1 MEFKKYIRFIW
12 AFVFIAIGILFLLEN
27 LNIGNIVVKELF
39 KTYWPV
45 ILIFLGLYVIIFSSA
60 GHLRV
65 HKEMKDVNLS
75 EENMLYIRKSF
86 GSFNYNMKDKMIKGG
101 KINFSF
107 GDALVDLGGSKL
119 SAGNNKIYINTSF
132 SSFKMLIPDRF
143 AVKLHGTVTFGEI
156 KFNEKKDDGLSA
168 YMEYET
174 AGYETAKSK
183 LEIFL
188 TGSLTEVVFK
198 TVK

>member
-1 MEFKKYIRFIW
+1 MEFKKYIRFVW
-12 AFVFIAIGILFLLEN
+12 ALLFIAVGVLFLLEN
-27 LNIGNIVVKELF
+27 LSIGNIVVKELF

-60 GHLRV
+60 GHVRA

-75 EENMLYIRKSF
+75 DENMLYIRKSL
-86 GSFNYNMKDKMIKGG
+86 GSFNYNMKDKLINGG

-107 GDALVDLGGSKL
+107 GDALVDLTGSKL
-119 SAGNNKIYINTSF
+119 SVGNNKIYINTSF

-143 AVKLHGTVTFGEI
+143 ALKFHGTVTFGEI
-156 KFNEKKDDGLSA
+156 KFNEKRDDGLSA
-168 YMEYET
+168 YMEYES
-174 AGYETAKSK
+174 ANYETAKSK
-183 LEIFL
+183 LDLFL
-188 TGSLTEVVFK
+188 TGSLTEVLFK